1 MMPSLLF
8 FNFIYLLSFH
18 SAYEDKQ
25 HSKRKEIASRSWFN
39 FTSSPAGGAASSLLH
54 KLSLQGK
61 EAAVAKALG
70 SSHSPLIRR
79 RTGESGS
86 KNEPCATV
94 TRRNSQSEGVEER
107 LKVTQKE
114 EAPCARSA
122 HEGEEEEKH
131 GSGLNNSTTTE
142 EVHKKLTNA
151 ADCVKESEKG
161 TSSGGGVSLVADY
174 SDSDSDST
182 QSH

>member
-1 MMPSLLF
+1 MMELKLPFFLF
-8 FNFIYLLSFH
+8 LFLSFLSFH

-39 FTSSPAGGAASSLLH
+39 FTSSPAAGAAGSLLH

-70 SSHSPLIRR
+70 SSHSPLIRK

-86 KNEPCATV
+86 KNDPCATV
-94 TRRNSQSEGVEER
+94 TRRNSQSEGDEVR
-107 LKVTQKE
+107 LEVTQKE
-114 EAPCARSA
+114 EAPCTQSA
-122 HEGEEEEKH
+122 HEGEEN
-131 GSGLNNSTTTE
+131 GLNNFKTTE

-151 ADCVKESEKG
+151 ADCVKESENG
-161 TSSGGGVSLVADY
+161 TSSGGVTSLVADY

-182 QSH
+182 Q